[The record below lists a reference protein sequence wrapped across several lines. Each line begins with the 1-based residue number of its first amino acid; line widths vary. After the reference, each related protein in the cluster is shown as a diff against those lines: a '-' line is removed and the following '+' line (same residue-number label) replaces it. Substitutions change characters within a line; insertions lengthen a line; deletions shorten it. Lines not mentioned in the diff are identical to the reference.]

1 MKKIKNIYKM
11 LMVILLVTMAGCTN
25 DFLNEIKPETSQDV
39 NSLRYFID
47 DLDVL
52 VNGSYGALFSPAGS
66 GTFQEIIEIN
76 SDLYY
81 AQPSEKAGWITG
93 REGDAYMHSYAG
105 KDYNLQA
112 YVLQWGNFALNM
124 ANTVI
129 QSLDLGMVD
138 EDPKKLTDGD
148 RVMGEA
154 KFIRAM
160 VNWQMTVVLGPQYH
174 SSTVNQLSAIYRDIP
189 ILGLSDIPKGRST
202 VGEMYQYIIADL
214 KDAQSKLPE
223 TYDSAIHPASYLVR
237 VRKDAATAMLA
248 KVYFQMNDFDSALA
262 EIDKLLGPVSAS
274 GSVKYPLESS
284 LTDMFKALGNNN
296 YGPDQHKE
304 VIYAAEGSSAQK
316 WTLQNKW
323 TFYRFVRPKKDSKGQ
338 TVTNA
343 YGRLRLG
350 NPYLSLFD
358 KTKDKRY
365 SEWVEQVPTG
375 QFWQKKLAL
384 SGMNMPIFR
393 AAEFHLMRAE
403 ILARKDQSASAV
415 IELDQT
421 RKRAGLDAYVF
432 TTKAALIKEIVD
444 ERCREMMGEMVRFLD
459 NLRLGAI
466 DGTPVPLGEK
476 DAEDKIY
483 VDGVDALPWNSPKF
497 IYDMPTNEILYN
509 SGLN

>member
-1 MKKIKNIYKM
+1 MKRYINIYRI
-11 LMVILLVTMAGCTN
+11 LIVIFLITNAGCSN
-25 DFLNEIKPETSQDV
+25 DFLSEIKPETSQDV
-39 NSLRYFID
+39 NSLRYFIT

-66 GTFQEIIEIN
+66 GSFQSVVEIN

-81 AQPSEKAGWITG
+81 AQPSEKAGWIAG

-129 QSLDLGMVD
+129 ESLDLGMVD
-138 EDPKKLTDGD
+138 GDPKKITDGD
-148 RVMGEA
+148 RVLGEA

-160 VNWQMTVVLGPQYH
+160 VNWQMTVLLGPQYH
-174 SSTVNQLSAIYRDIP
+174 SSTLNELAAIYRDIP

-223 TYDSAIHPASYLVR
+223 TYDSAKHPAAYLVR

-262 EIDKLLGPVSAS
+262 EIDKLLGPVSAT
-274 GSVKYPLESS
+274 GSAKYPLETS

-323 TFYRFVRPKKDSKGQ
+323 GYYRFTRPKKDSSGK

-350 NPYLSLFD
+350 APYLNLFD
-358 KTKDKRY
+358 KTKDNRY
-365 SEWVEQVPTG
+365 IQWVEQVPTG
-375 QFWQKKLAL
+375 QFWQRKLAL

-393 AAEFHLMRAE
+393 AAEFHLIRAE

-421 RKRAGLDAYVF
+421 RKRAGLEAYVF
-432 TTKAALIKEIVD
+432 TTKAALLNEIID
-444 ERCREMMGEMVRFLD
+444 ERCREMQGEMVRHLD

-483 VDGVDALPWNSPKF
+483 VDGVDVLPWNSQKF
-497 IYDMPTNEILYN
+497 VYDMPTNEILYN
-509 SGLN
+509 TGLQ